1 MVSALDSGSRG
12 PGSSLGRGHCVVFS
26 GETLYSQSA
35 SLHPGVQM
43 GTSKYAGGSPAMD
56 WHPIQ
61 RGVAILLAA
70 SY

>member
-43 GTSKYAGGSPAMD
+43 GTSKYARGNPAMD
-56 WHPIQ
+56 
-61 RGVAILLAA
+61 
-70 SY
+70 